1 MHIQRRL
8 PRLIFTLFCLTLVVA
23 VASAQDHSL
32 QVGATQSDTLNAEQ
46 LAHVY
51 LLSSVG
57 DEQIELL
64 ATNEMGANL
73 ALTLTD
79 AFGNSL
85 AQSSGEPG
93 MTRLVTTIPAAGSY
107 YVTVFSTGS
116 GASDIIPFTI
126 TRLGTSTSADDE
138 STTESGYPST
148 QVLTA
153 GLEIDLNW
161 DNTSNLDLEVRD
173 PLGGSLYWLN
183 PSVPSGGVLPANRN
197 GSCEFLQSEQPERAS
212 WPAGILPSGSYEILV
227 YYQEDCQ
234 GLGASDFTVD
244 IRLNGSLQHSFA
256 GGLDEGGVY
265 IGRLVI
271 RADGNSSL
279 GLHGSYNDSQTL
291 SLSEWNESAASI
303 RPTETVAGTITNSD
317 HARAYSFS
325 AVAGDVVSL
334 ELLAIDGS
342 LDTLLALYDPN
353 GNLVATNDDIDDGT
367 NSAIRLRALPVGGAY
382 TVIASRYGRD
392 LGGTE
397 GNFNLTLSQQSSETA
412 SELAAL
418 NLPSGDVEVSLL
430 WSTAAD
436 LQLLVRDPRGN
447 SVYDDFPTTVY
458 GASLALAGNVGC
470 SSDLASPVS
479 HIFWPSGSAIPGWYE
494 VDIWYQD
501 TCGDTTPVAFTL
513 YITVR
518 GQLLFSANVP
528 IDPGQRYL
536 TNFQLNL
543 DGSVNMGSGGIFTG
557 LQGLDY
563 QSQIASAEEF
573 VGGQGLGTILFEQPF
588 QLYIFEG
595 HAGDVVTVSMVA
607 SAGTLDTLLYLI
619 DPNGIV
625 LSENDDAI
633 SGETTD
639 SLLSDIVLTQ
649 DGTYTVFAT
658 RYGIRYGGTEGPY
671 QLSLLIR

>member
-1 MHIQRRL
+1 MQRKL
-8 PRLIFTLFCLTLVVA
+8 LHLIFTLFCLTLIVT
-23 VASAQDHSL
+23 VASAQDRSL
-32 QVGATQSDTLNAEQ
+32 QVGATQSNTLNAEQ

-51 LLSSVG
+51 LLRSVG
-57 DEQIELL
+57 DEQVELL
-64 ATNEMGANL
+64 VTNEANSNL

-79 AFGNSL
+79 VWGNNL

-93 MTRLVTTIPAAGSY
+93 MTRLVATTPAAGSY
-107 YVTVFSTGS
+107 YVTVFLTGGS
-116 GASDIIPFTI
+116 AGDIIPFTI

-138 STTESGYPST
+138 NTMESGYPST

-173 PLGGSLYWLN
+173 PVGGSLYWLN

-197 GSCEFLQSEQPERAS
+197 GSCELLQSEQPERAS

-234 GLGASDFTVD
+234 GLGASDFNVD
-244 IRLNGSLQHSFA
+244 IRLNGSLRHSFA
-256 GGLDEGGVY
+256 GSLDEGGVY
-265 IGRLVI
+265 IGRFVV

-279 GLHGSYNDSQTL
+279 GLHGSYDDSQTL
-291 SLSEWNESAASI
+291 SLSEWNVSAGSI
-303 RPTETVAGTITNSD
+303 RPNETVAGTITNSD

-334 ELLAIDGS
+334 ELVATDGS
-342 LDTLLALYDPN
+342 LDTLLSLYDPN
-353 GNLVATNDDIDDGT
+353 GNLVAANDDVDDVT
-367 NSAIRLRALPVGGAY
+367 NSAIRLRTLPVGGTY

-397 GNFNLTLSQQSSETA
+397 GNFNLTLSQQSSETV

-447 SVYDDFPTTVY
+447 SVYDDFPTTAY

-470 SSDLASPVS
+470 SSDLESPVS
-479 HIFWPSGSAIPGWYE
+479 HIYWPSGSAIPGWYE
-494 VDIWYQD
+494 VEIWYQD

-536 TNFQLNL
+536 TSFQLDL
-543 DGSVNMGSGGIFTG
+543 DGSVSMGIGGIFTG

-563 QSQIASAEEF
+563 QPQIAGAGQF
-573 VGGQGLGTILFEQPF
+573 VGGQALGTILPEQPF
-588 QLYIFEG
+588 QLFTFEG
-595 HAGDVVTVSMVA
+595 RAGDVVTVSMVA

-619 DPNGIV
+619 DPNGFV

-639 SLLSDIVLTQ
+639 SLLSDVVLPQDGIYIVL
-649 DGTYTVFAT
+649 AT

-671 QLSLLIR
+671 QLSLFIR